1 LDLRPRRALRGTS
14 PHESGLRAT
23 ARRSCGSRNH
33 VRTRRRGKTPAPRTC
48 PARARRSRSHRVRV
62 FGRPWAVPSGAG
74 RRHVIRRGRQL
85 VGRHRPPIQRKGGP
99 CPRDDDTHFKR
110 RAVFPG
116 PLRRIVPSTI
126 HPWVAHRPA
135 CWNHPRMSLKVTCS
149 NASPKT
155 SYRVPRDRAAAR
167 RRYCLALDHSSSIGV

>member
-23 ARRSCGSRNH
+23 APADLGITSAHVVEVRR
-33 VRTRRRGKTPAPRTC
+33 PRLGRV
-48 PARARRSRSHRVRV
+48 PLEHGEVDLIRVRV